1 MNELLNFDMT
11 HLQTHALRACEI
23 VALRAILSPDEVAKA
38 DRYHR
43 PQDQVLSI
51 AARALLRQG
60 LSRYF
65 DVLPKA
71 WRFGT
76 DGFGKPHL
84 SPLQDDGS
92 VWFSVSHTDGLV
104 VCAISR
110 HGPVGIDAE
119 AIEGSLA
126 MTPTDHKAV
135 LAWTAQEAIAKAL
148 GRGLQLPFERIKRV
162 AADDYRVDLRGLAG
176 VDGQARWR
184 VTHPALSPRHLVA
197 VAVPW

>member
-11 HLQTHALRACEI
+11 HLQTHALLASEI
-23 VALRAILSPDEVAKA
+23 VALRAILSPDEAAKA

-60 LSRYF
+60 LSRHF
-65 DVLPKA
+65 DKPPSA
-71 WRFGT
+71 WRFFN

-84 SPLQDDGS
+84 SPSHDDGS

-110 HGPVGIDAE
+110 HGPIGVDAE
-119 AIEGSLA
+119 TVEHSRVAARACAPGA
-126 MTPTDHKAV
+126 PP
-135 LAWTAQEAIAKAL
+135 WTAQEAIAKAL

-162 AADDYRVDLRGLAG
+162 VADDYRVDLRGLVG
-176 VDGQARWR
+176 VDGLARWR
-184 VTHPALSPRHLVA
+184 VMHPALSPRHVVA